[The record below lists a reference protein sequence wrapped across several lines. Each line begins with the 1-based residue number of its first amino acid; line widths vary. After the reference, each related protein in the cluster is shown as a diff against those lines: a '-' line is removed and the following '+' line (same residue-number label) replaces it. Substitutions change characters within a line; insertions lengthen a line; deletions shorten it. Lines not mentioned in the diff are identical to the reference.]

1 MSRTVIEES
10 AGKIEPKTLSCVGD
24 YVLIRMLRREKSVG
38 GIHLPKSANQGT
50 ELAIGEVMD
59 VGRSVPNTRSHHRI
73 PIDDIKKGEYALTIQ
88 YMGEDMRIGGEDYKF
103 VREHGVWATVE
114 FKDLKTWDIKDVH
127 PRFNSI
133 LIEPEKEETTE
144 SGNIYL
150 PNEQNA
156 QSGVR
161 RATVVK
167 IGPGGWHLPSLKRL
181 PVEVSPGDQIIFQRY
196 AGAFVKVGGVEYR
209 LCQEQ
214 DVHMITE
221 KA

>member
-10 AGKIEPKTLSCVGD
+10 SGKIDPKTLSCVGD

-38 GIHLPKSANQGT
+38 GIHLPKNANQGT

-59 VGRSVPNTRSHHRI
+59 VGGSVPNTRSKHRI
-73 PIDDIKKGEYALTIQ
+73 PIDDIKIGQYALTIQ
-88 YMGEDMRIGGEDYKF
+88 YMGEDMKVGGDDYKF

-114 FKDLKTWDIKDVH
+114 FNDLKTWDIKDVH

-214 DVHMITE
+214 DVHVITE

>member
-59 VGRSVPNTRSHHRI
+59 VGRSVPNTRSKHRI
-73 PIDDIKKGEYALTIQ
+73 PIDDIKIGQYALTIQ

-114 FKDLKTWDIKDVH
+114 FNDLKTWDIKDVH

>member
-10 AGKIEPKTLSCVGD
+10 SGKIDPKTISCIAD
-24 YVLIRMLRREKSVG
+24 YVLIRMLHREKTAG
-38 GIHLPKSANQGT
+38 GIHLLKKSNQGT

-59 VGRSVPNTRSHHRI
+59 VGRSVPNTRSAHRI
-73 PIDDIKKGEYALTIQ
+73 PIDDIREGDYALTIQ
-88 YMGEDMRIGGEDYKF
+88 YMGEDMLLGGEDYKF
-103 VREHGVWATVE
+103 IKEHGVWATVE
-114 FKDLKTWDIKDVH
+114 FNDVKTWDIKDVH

-167 IGPGGWHLPSLKRL
+167 VGPGGWHLPSLKRL
-181 PVEVSPGDQIIFQRY
+181 PVELTPGDQVVFQRY
-196 AGAFVKVGGVEYR
+196 AGAVVKVGGIEYR

-221 KA
+221 KV